1 MALLNLGGRAQL
13 SASTV
18 TLKLDVHHGKGEFK
32 MIRKYP
38 WQYDDMKQVG
48 VDYSSISEVEA
59 YDEQMA
65 KLRDVKRETENAIE
79 LLGIGPDDLVV
90 EFGTGTGE
98 FCLEVAKHCKR
109 VIGIDVSDKMLE
121 YARDKMKRRGIGNID
136 FIHGSF
142 LTYQHSGTPIDFVI
156 TQLALHHLPDFWK
169 QIALNRI
176 HAILREGGTLYLK
189 DTVYSFDTNQYEE
202 FFEQWI
208 SGTKALAGEELAQ
221 DVTTSVREEFST
233 CDWIMEELL
242 RRAGFT
248 VQQVKYDQGFLAQYV
263 CKKD

>member
-1 MALLNLGGRAQL
+1 MNVVTRLQQFAGRY
-13 SASTV
+13 V
-18 TLKLDVHHGKGEFK
+18 KFDVHDGKGEFK

-38 WQYDDMKQVG
+38 WRYDDMKQVG

-79 LLGIGPDDLVV
+79 LLGIGPDDLVA

-109 VIGIDVSDKMLE
+109 VIGIDVSKRMLE
-121 YARDKMKRRGIGNID
+121 YARDKMKQRGIVNID

-176 HAILREGGTLYLK
+176 HAILREGGTLYVK

-221 DVTTSVREEFST
+221 DVTTAVREEFST

-248 VQQVKYDQGFLAQYV
+248 IQQVKYDQGFLAQYV